1 MSSDGLY
8 LSLTLRRGGFRLS
21 LTEMLTL
28 SGVPA
33 VLGRSGSGKT
43 SLLRAIAGLDP
54 VEAGQI
60 RFGDTVW
67 DDQKKGVH
75 VPAHRRGVGY
85 VFQEARLF
93 SHLTVQG
100 NLDFAAK
107 RARKAGETPDM
118 DRAVRAAGL
127 DGLLDRR
134 PETLSGGESRRV
146 ALARALVSCPRL
158 LLLDEPLNGLDR
170 AARRTILPFL
180 RALPNEAGCPIL
192 YVSHDIEEVG
202 VLADQVL
209 VLDKGRAVANG
220 PILDVAQ
227 SLDLGPLRE
236 ADAPAALVEARVADP
251 PGQAGLGRL
260 DLGGEALL
268 VPVPEGVSA
277 GERVRLFIDARDVSI
292 ALERPAGISIR
303 NILGTRIVSISNGEA
318 GRDADIELAI
328 GESRFW
334 SRITRAACEE
344 LGLEAGQTVFALIK
358 SVRLAGDG

>member
-1 MSSDGLY
+1 MSSE
-8 LSLTLRRGGFRLS
+8 TLLLKLALKRGDFRLA
-21 LTEMLTL
+21 LDETLAL
-28 SGVPA
+28 SGVTA
-33 VLGRSGSGKT
+33 VLGQSGSGKT
-43 SLLRAIAGLDP
+43 SLLRAIAGL
-54 VEAGQI
+54 ERIETGKI
-60 RFGDTVW
+60 CFGDTVW
-67 DDQKKGVH
+67 ADVESGVH

-93 SHLTVQG
+93 EHLTVQG

-118 DRAVRAAGL
+118 DRAVRATGL
-127 DGLLDRR
+127 EGLLDRR
-134 PETLSGGESRRV
+134 PSTLSGGESRRV

-170 AARRTILPFL
+170 AARRNILPFL
-180 RALPNEAGCPIL
+180 RGLPKEAGCPIL

-202 VLADQVL
+202 VLADQLL
-209 VLDKGRAVANG
+209 VLDQGRAVANG
-220 PILDVAQ
+220 PILEVAR

-236 ADAPAALVEARVADP
+236 ADAPAALVEAKVADP
-251 PGQAGLGRL
+251 AGRAGLGRL

-268 VPVPEGVSA
+268 VPVPVGVGA

-292 ALERPAGISIR
+292 ALERPVGISIR
-303 NILGTRIVSISNGEA
+303 NILGARIVSISNGEA
-318 GRDADIELAI
+318 ERDADVELAV

-344 LGLEAGQTVFALIK
+344 LGLAAGQTVFALIK
-358 SVRLAGDG
+358 SVRLAGES

>member
-21 LTEMLTL
+21 LTEVLTL
-28 SGVPA
+28 SGVTA

-118 DRAVRAAGL
+118 DRAVRAAVKHR
-127 DGLLDRR
+127 LLYAATASREARGAVVVRAPSPRVTLRNRGYRYSYRRDRR
-134 PETLSGGESRRV
+134 VFGGWR
-146 ALARALVSCPRL
+146 
-158 LLLDEPLNGLDR
+158 
-170 AARRTILPFL
+170 
-180 RALPNEAGCPIL
+180 
-192 YVSHDIEEVG
+192 
-202 VLADQVL
+202 
-209 VLDKGRAVANG
+209 
-220 PILDVAQ
+220 
-227 SLDLGPLRE
+227 
-236 ADAPAALVEARVADP
+236 DP
-251 PGQAGLGRL
+251 GH
-260 DLGGEALL
+260 
-268 VPVPEGVSA
+268 
-277 GERVRLFIDARDVSI
+277 
-292 ALERPAGISIR
+292 
-303 NILGTRIVSISNGEA
+303 
-318 GRDADIELAI
+318 
-328 GESRFW
+328 
-334 SRITRAACEE
+334 
-344 LGLEAGQTVFALIK
+344 
-358 SVRLAGDG
+358 